1 MRRFWISLLAVGM
14 TLVLAVPAAAAKPDK
29 PDKPPPDEPLV
40 GLTCDE
46 ARADGVDFVDGTWND
61 EETVFTVELG
71 AREQTCV
78 DVDSVAGGWI
88 VEVDMGS
95 AVKVG
100 VEVQDSTGPGDTCWD
115 QVITKDGIYEFST
128 PASTLNACD
137 DAAMDP
143 EPDFGDEDEQLAFGA
158 WAQYHGKA
166 ATPATIT
173 VTLPQP

>member
-1 MRRFWISLLAVGM
+1 MRRFWISLLSVGL
-14 TLVLAVPAAAAKPDK
+14 TLVIALPAGAGKPDK
-29 PDKPPPDEPLV
+29 PSPDEPLV

-46 ARADGVDFVDGTWND
+46 ARAEGVDFVDGVWND
-61 EETVFTVELG
+61 EGTEFTVVLG
-71 AREQTCV
+71 ARARACV
-78 DVDSVAGGWI
+78 DVLSDAGDWT
-88 VEVDMGS
+88 VEVEKGS
-95 AVKVG
+95 AIKVG

-158 WAQYHGKA
+158 WASYHGKA